1 MKLPLP
7 SDQSEPTAAF
17 DPLSTLSM
25 KVPQLRAV
33 FVVPVDWCSGPVML
47 RVIVLFNLLGVSL
60 AVATAP
66 DWSAAFQTFVLIA
79 AFLEPATLLWLM
91 LACATKRPLAKLPVA
106 VQYSALGAF
115 AVLATQALWWLA
127 SSLLPTETAGVS
139 SMQLTLVT
147 TGTALAITHYLR
159 LRQLAAVPRAQQAHL
174 ADLEQRM
181 RPHFLFNSLNAVSAL
196 IHLDAAKA
204 ETAIDDLAEL
214 YRTLTRR
221 PSGLCSLKDEIE
233 IARRYLGI
241 EALRF
246 GDRMVLNWQIA
257 PEMLGAQVLSLCV
270 QPLVENAVKHGVEA
284 SATPITISVAAV
296 SEHGRLKITVSN
308 TLAVNTGGSLKGS
321 GSGTALANLRER
333 LRLVY
338 DIAADSRVEYTD
350 TQFIVTLWLPI

>member
-1 MKLPLP
+1 MKPP
-7 SDQSEPTAAF
+7 HQFDQPQAPAAF

-47 RVIVLFNLLGVSL
+47 RVIVLFNLLGLS
-60 AVATAP
+60 VAIVTAP
-66 DWSAAFQTFVLIA
+66 DWPAAFQTFVLIA

-106 VQYSALGAF
+106 VQYTALGAF

-127 SSLLPTETAGVS
+127 SSLLPTETVGVS

-196 IHLDAAKA
+196 IAIDATKA

-246 GDRMVLNWQIA
+246 GERMVVTWQIA
-257 PEMLGAQVLSLCV
+257 PELLGSQVLSLCV

-308 TLAVNTGGSLKGS
+308 TLAAHTGTSLK